1 MSVTVKVISSRHE
14 LLDFAYFPIRI
25 YSREKHRPW
34 TTPDE
39 MLNMLSFWNTYWL
52 KAKYKCFLAVDNG
65 QIVGRLTAIYDPR
78 TPKTGFFGALEIV
91 EDMEEAAENL
101 FKAAEEWLIVQGA
114 EEITGPATF
123 NTNQQVGL
131 LIDGFDEPPQPFIP
145 YNPPY
150 YRRLLEEYGFT
161 KLNDLLSYKYSA
173 DQDLPAVINK
183 VAGRAAQKTG
193 LLMRSLKVTSLSRE
207 VETIRLILNESMAEN
222 WGYIPLSRQEVEG
235 MLYFCLSRGDPSL
248 VLTIFIDSEPAAFSM
263 SLPGSA
269 KYCARLALLGVVPRF
284 RLKGL
289 EALLFQ
295 KTQSI
300 LSSKGYKII
309 EASQISENN
318 LPMLK
323 LIPKLENSRLIKR
336 HRYYRKDL

>member
-1 MSVTVKVISSRHE
+1 MSVTVKAIRSRHE
-14 LLDFAYFPIRI
+14 LLDFAYFPVQI
-25 YSREKHRPW
+25 YRQEKHRPW

-39 MLNMLSFWNTYWL
+39 MLNMLSFRNAYWL

-65 QIVGRLTAIYDPR
+65 RIVGRLAAIYDPR
-78 TPKTGFFGALEIV
+78 TPKTGFFGALEIK
-91 EDMEEAAENL
+91 DLSEAAENL
-101 FKAAEEWLIVQGA
+101 LEAAKEWLIAQGA
-114 EEITGPATF
+114 EEITGPATY

-131 LIDGFDEPPQPFIP
+131 LIEGFDEPPQPFIP

-150 YRRLLEEYGFT
+150 YQRLVVSCGFT
-161 KLNDLLSYKYSA
+161 KLNDLLSYQYPV
-173 DQDLPAVINK
+173 DQALPDVVNR

-193 LLMRSLKVTSLSRE
+193 LSMRSLNVTRLSRE
-207 VETIRLILNESMAEN
+207 AETIRFILNEAMAEN

-248 VLTIFIDSEPAAFSM
+248 VLIIYMDSEPAAFSM
-263 SLPGSA
+263 SLPGSLRH
-269 KYCARLALLGVVPRF
+269 CARIALLAVVPRF

-295 KTQSI
+295 KTQSVI
-300 LSSKGYKII
+300 SSKGYKTA

-323 LIPKLENSRLIKR
+323 LIPKLENCRLIKR
-336 HRYYRKDL
+336 HRFYRKDL